1 MFNSFLILFILSLLL
16 NIFIIYIIKKIHIV
30 YDTYY
35 GPQKFHTVPTPRIGG
50 FSIFFAF
57 IAYNIYLFLL
67 NKSDLSKY
75 VLYFSM
81 ISLPVFLSGLLED
94 VTKKISPKWRLLG
107 AFISAILFIFVFD
120 AYVNKVDIPL
130 LDYILS
136 IKIFAILFTAFAI
149 AGVSHAFNIIDGFNG
164 LASGVAILIFAA
176 YAYIAY
182 LLNDDFILNLSL
194 SLIAAILGFFV
205 WNYPFGK
212 IFLGDGGAYFLGFSS
227 ASIGVLLVNRHP
239 EVSPWFP
246 LLLNLYPVWET
257 LFSIY
262 RRKFIKEYPPHLP
275 DSFHLH
281 QLIYKRITKIFLKD
295 KKDALKRNYLTTPF
309 LWLMELLC
317 VIPAILFWNNTSVL
331 IFCSFAFIVF
341 YTWLYFR
348 IAKFKTPLISWIMK
362 S

>member
-1 MFNSFLILFILSLLL
+1 MTYFKIFFLSIFLIFLFLNL
-16 NIFIIYIIKKIHIV
+16 NIG
-30 YDTYY
+30 YDIEK
-35 GPQKFHTVPTPRIGG
+35 GPQKYHSKPIPRTGG
-50 FSIFFAF
+50 FA
-57 IAYNIYLFLL
+57 IYLAVLSTTLLSDFFKNSKTSFCAQMLSCFFL
-67 NKSDLSKY
+67 
-75 VLYFSM
+75 
-81 ISLPVFLSGLLED
+81 IALPIVMSGFLED
-94 VTKKISPKWRLLG
+94 ITKKIPPKWRLIG
-107 AFISAILFIFVFD
+107 AFISALLFIFIFD
-120 AYVNKVDIPL
+120 TYVDRVNIPL
-130 LDYILS
+130 LDEILS

-149 AGVSHAFNIIDGFNG
+149 TGVSHAFNIIDGFNG
-164 LASGVAILIFAA
+164 LASGVAILIFSA

-182 LLNDDFILNLSL
+182 ILSDEFILNLSL
-194 SLIAAILGFFV
+194 ALVAATLGFFV

-262 RRKFIKEYPPHLP
+262 RRKFIKEYPPHMP

-281 QLIYKRITKIFLKD
+281 QLIYKRITKNFLSN

-309 LWLMELLC
+309 LWFMELMC
-317 VIPAILFWNNTSVL
+317 VIPAVLFWNNTLVL
-331 IFCSFAFIVF
+331 ILCSLAFVTF

-348 IAKFKTPLISWIMK
+348 IVKFKTPLISWIRK
-362 S
+362 G